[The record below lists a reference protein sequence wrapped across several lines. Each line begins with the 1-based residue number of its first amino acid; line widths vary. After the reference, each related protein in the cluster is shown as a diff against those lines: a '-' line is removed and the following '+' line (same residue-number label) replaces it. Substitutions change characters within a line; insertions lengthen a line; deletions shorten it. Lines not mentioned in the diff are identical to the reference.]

1 MDQKNRTVKPFSM
14 LVLLLV
20 LVIGRARAQDS
31 TAALSL
37 PEAIEAAIRENR
49 QVGIAKTDERIAGA
63 QLKQTDAIWLPQ
75 LNLSYAGMITNQP
88 LAAFGFKLQQSQ
100 VQASDFN
107 PALLNKPGNTGN
119 IMTQLSLQQPL
130 YNADLMAQRKAAAL
144 QVEMYG
150 FQTRRTEAAITMQ
163 VTNTYLQLDYTYT
176 VVKVLEEA
184 LSTVKDIERF
194 TRDRFAQGLLQK
206 SDLLNVE
213 VQVKTAETN
222 LAEAKS
228 QLTLLSDQLSLLMN
242 RPGGRVYTTSPV
254 KLTGAEN
261 GTDSV
266 PSGRS
271 DLLAMK
277 AGLAAYDQAIRS
289 TKLSVIPRLNGF
301 ANYQLNDKALLGF
314 GSGAYIAGLQLSWDI
329 FKGNQARN
337 KAATQA
343 LEKNKLQQQ
352 LQQQVDQGTIE
363 IRKARQQLADLQYR
377 QQQTASAIAAASES
391 LRIMQNRY
399 GQGLV
404 NTTDVLMAQ
413 TQLAQ
418 QKMLAAQTDFMQQS
432 TINYL
437 NFLTE
442 SK

>member
-1 MDQKNRTVKPFSM
+1 MDQKNRTLKTFSM
-14 LVLLLV
+14 LVLLV

-31 TAALSL
+31 TLVLSL
-37 PEAIEAAIRENR
+37 DEAVQTAIRENR
-49 QVGIAKTDERIAGA
+49 QVGMAKTDERIAGA
-63 QLKQTDAIWLPQ
+63 QFKQTDAVWLPQ
-75 LNLSYAGMITNQP
+75 LSFSYTGMITNQP
-88 LAAFGFKLQQSQ
+88 LAAFGFKLQQAQ
-100 VQASDFN
+100 VKASDFN

-119 IMTQLSLQQPL
+119 VMTQLSLQQPL
-130 YNADLMAQRKAAAL
+130 YNADLMSQRKAAAF

-163 VTNTYLQLDYTYT
+163 VTNTYLQLEYTYT

-184 LSTVKDIERF
+184 LATVNDIERF
-194 TRDRFAQGLLQK
+194 TRDRFEQGLLQK
-206 SDLLNVE
+206 SDVLNVE

-222 LAEAKS
+222 LTEAKS
-228 QLTLLSDQLSLLMN
+228 QLIILSDQLSLLMN
-242 RPGGRVYTTSPV
+242 RPGGRVYATTPV
-254 KLTGAEN
+254 TLAGSDN

-289 TKLSVIPRLNGF
+289 TKMSVIPRLNGF
-301 ANYQLNDKALLGF
+301 ANYQLNDKALFGF

-329 FKGNQARN
+329 FKGNQARS
-337 KAATQA
+337 KAAMQT
-343 LEKNKLQQQ
+343 LEKTKLQQQ
-352 LQQQVDQGTIE
+352 LQQQVDQGTVE

-377 QQQTASAIAAASES
+377 QQQTASAIAAAAES
-391 LRIMQNRY
+391 LRIVQNRY
-399 GQGLV
+399 SQGLV

>member
-20 LVIGRARAQDS
+20 LVISRARAQDS
-31 TAALSL
+31 ITALSL
-37 PEAIEAAIRENR
+37 PEAIQTAIRENR
-49 QVGIAKTDERIAGA
+49 QVGIAKTDERIAA
-63 QLKQTDAIWLPQ
+63 SQFKQTDAIWMPQ

-88 LAAFGFKLQQSQ
+88 LAAFGFKLQQAQ
-100 VQASDFN
+100 VKASDFN

-150 FQTRRTEAAITMQ
+150 FQSRRTEEAITMQ
-163 VTNTYLQLDYTYT
+163 VTNTYLQLQYTYT

-184 LSTVKDIERF
+184 LATVKDIDRF

-213 VQVKTAETN
+213 VQVKSAETN

-228 QLTLLSDQLSLLMN
+228 QLLLLSDQLSLLMN
-242 RPGGRVYTTSPV
+242 RPGGKVYTTSPV
-254 KLTGAEN
+254 RLTSADNGA
-261 GTDSV
+261 DSV

-289 TKLSVIPRLNGF
+289 TKMSAIPRLNGF
-301 ANYQLNDKALLGF
+301 ANYQLNDKSLMGF
-314 GSGAYIAGLQLSWDI
+314 GSGAYLAGLQLSWDI
-329 FKGNQARN
+329 FKGNQARS
-337 KAATQA
+337 KAATQT

-352 LQQQVDQGTIE
+352 LQQQVDQGTVE

-377 QQQTASAIAAASES
+377 QQQTASAIEAAGES

-399 GQGLV
+399 SQGLV